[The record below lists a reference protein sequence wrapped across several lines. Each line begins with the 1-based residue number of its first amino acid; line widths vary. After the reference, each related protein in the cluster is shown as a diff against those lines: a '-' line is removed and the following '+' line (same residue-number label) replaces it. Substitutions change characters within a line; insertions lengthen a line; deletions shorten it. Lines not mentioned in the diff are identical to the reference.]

1 MEKWAIITLSQ
12 DGVTTARRLLKRFSD
27 REVSIF
33 TKEKYAGE
41 NELLI
46 ETDIATFFGKI
57 MQEYSVIVAIMATG
71 IVVRAVAPY
80 LVHKSKDPAIIVMDT
95 KGDFAI
101 SLLSGHLGGANDY
114 ARLIE
119 ERFGAQAVI
128 TTGTDVKGTMAVDI
142 LAEKINCQIADFTA
156 AKDITAQILNGEK
169 IGILSEDQIDL
180 KGIELPHNIV
190 LCPDPEKMGDLQ
202 GLIRISSQLAE
213 RDYGLPQVR
222 LAPKN
227 IIIGIGCRRNV
238 PGAKI
243 LTKIE
248 ETFLAEG
255 LDLKSIKLLA
265 TVSLKADEAGITE
278 ACQVLKAKKVIIPDE
293 MVKMVQ
299 NRFAGS
305 DFVFKTTGMYAVS
318 EPCGYIASGFGQ
330 CLIEKKKLDGI
341 TLSVWRENN
350 V

>member
-12 DGVTTARRLLKRFSD
+12 DGVTTARRLSKRLDD

-33 TKEKYAGE
+33 TKEKYAGDQE
-41 NELLI
+41 KLI
-46 ETDIATFFGKI
+46 KSDISTFFGEIIK
-57 MQEYSVIVAIMATG
+57 EFPVIIAIMATG

-80 LVHKSKDPAIIVMDT
+80 LVHKSKDPAILVMDT
-95 KGDFAI
+95 KGEFVI
-101 SLLSGHLGGANDY
+101 SLLSGHLGGANDC
-114 ARLIE
+114 ARIIE
-119 ERFGAQAVI
+119 KRFGSKAVI
-128 TTGTDVKGTMAVDI
+128 TTGTDVKGTMAVDV

-169 IGILSEDQIDL
+169 IGILSEDQINLTGIDL
-180 KGIELPHNIV
+180 PYNIV
-190 LCPDPEKMGDLQ
+190 ICPDPEQMSDLQ
-202 GLIRISSQLAE
+202 GLIRISSQLKE

-222 LAPKN
+222 LVPKN
-227 IIIGIGCRRNV
+227 IVIGIGCRRNV

-243 LTKIE
+243 LAKIE
-248 ETFLAEG
+248 ETFLSVG
-255 LDLKSIKLLA
+255 LDLRSIKLLA
-265 TVSLKADEAGITE
+265 TVTLKADEAGITE

-299 NRFAGS
+299 NRFEGS
-305 DFVFKTTGMYAVS
+305 DFVFQTTGMYAVS
-318 EPCGYIASGFGQ
+318 EPCGYIASGFGE

-341 TLSVWRENN
+341 TLSVWRENI